1 MTPVEWG
8 VVVGAG
14 VLVALV
20 NWWFFGAHPR
30 RTGNGHPHH

>member
-8 VVVGAG
+8 VVGGAV

-20 NWWFFGAHPR
+20 NWWFFGNHPPKVSR
-30 RTGNGHPHH
+30 GDHF

>member
-8 VVVGAG
+8 VVLGAV

-20 NWWFFGAHPR
+20 NWWFFGTRPAGGADVR
-30 RTGNGHPHH
+30 HH

>member
-1 MTPVEWG
+1 MTSMEWG
-8 VVVGAG
+8 VVVGAV

-30 RTGNGHPHH
+30 RASDGNHH

>member
-8 VVVGAG
+8 VVAGAV

-20 NWWFFGAHPR
+20 NWWFFGTHPQHASHGDR
-30 RTGNGHPHH
+30 H